1 MLCLTRHGDG
11 ATFTKLMDR
20 KRSQEMTLQ
29 QNKEVR
35 EFANDVAI
43 CLASENKCLNPKY
56 LYDNVGSQLFEQI
69 CLQPEYYP
77 SRTEASLLER
87 YAPIITNLVGSNIRI
102 IELGSGSSSKT
113 SILLRYLSSQNKRI
127 YYFPI
132 DISSSILTES
142 TKRLQSQ
149 FPNASIIGIRSD
161 YNTGIDAAAV
171 KCMAANAEEE
181 EKKKKNNNNRSNNNY
196 NSYQYPKL
204 ILFLGSSIGNFEPI
218 AAASFLRSIRQKLR
232 TKDFLLVGFD
242 LQKDESVLYSAY
254 NDNAGITAKFN
265 LNLLARINREL
276 GGNFEL
282 EKFKHYAFYNSEQ
295 HRIEMHLVST
305 IDQQVYVETFGKNFS
320 FRKGDSIHTENSYKY
335 SLDQIAALAMDSG
348 FRIVKD
354 FTDERG
360 WFNMTLLSPS

>member
-1 MLCLTRHGDG
+1 
-11 ATFTKLMDR
+11 MDR
-20 KRSQEMTLQ
+20 KRSREMTLQ

-43 CLASENKCLNPKY
+43 CLASEKKPLNPKY

-77 SRTEASLLER
+77 TRTESSLLEK

-132 DISSSILTES
+132 DISSSMLTES

-181 EKKKKNNNNRSNNNY
+181 EEKKKKNNRSNNN
-196 NSYQYPKL
+196 NDNNYQYAKL

-242 LQKDESVLYSAY
+242 LQKDESVLHSAY

-282 EKFKHYAFYNSEQ
+282 GKFKHYAFYNSEQ

-305 IDQQVYVETFGKNFS
+305 IDQQVYVETFGKNFL

-335 SLDQIAALAMDSG
+335 SLDKIAALAMDSG